1 MDEDV
6 PWTSSILTTPL
17 FGMDPP
23 EVVLSSGN
31 KQEQLATNVEG
42 CRNALLRTLLVPDA
56 VHNSTFTEANA
67 NNNREKSLLLELI
80 PSPSEWIFAGR
91 ILNLEKRTCTV
102 RTSLS
107 SNSEIAPA
115 SISTCSTLEY
125 VFVCQ
130 INTTPTINQT
140 QQLLSL
146 TDNSI
151 DAAPHRKWV
160 SISEIRAGLVGEKSN
175 EFRLDKKFQAV
186 AGQILNIQ
194 NESILK
200 PEFSIEAHLQSED
213 TRRDEIIIVDDDT
226 RATTSEQLLL
236 GDERLVLSNVLQIT
250 IFFM

>member
-56 VHNSTFTEANA
+56 VHNSTFTEANV
-67 NNNREKSLLLELI
+67 NNIRGKSLLRELI

-140 QQLLSL
+140 QLSL
-146 TDNSI
+146 TDSSI
-151 DAAPHRKWV
+151 DAAPHKKWA

-186 AGQILNIQ
+186 AAQILNLQ

-236 GDERLVLSNVLQIT
+236 GDERLVLLNVLQIS
-250 IFFM
+250 IFFV